1 MADDFK
7 SLRDLGACAKA
18 LAARPDWPK
27 LYDVEKLRN
36 TPVPIA
42 ALVSLIFNQI
52 LILGGPSNFVYLNS
66 TVTSPLRATVL
77 PAGEL

>member
-7 SLRDLGACAKA
+7 SLRDLGACANA

-42 ALVSLIFNQI
+42 ALVSMI
-52 LILGGPSNFVYLNS
+52 
-66 TVTSPLRATVL
+66 
-77 PAGEL
+77 